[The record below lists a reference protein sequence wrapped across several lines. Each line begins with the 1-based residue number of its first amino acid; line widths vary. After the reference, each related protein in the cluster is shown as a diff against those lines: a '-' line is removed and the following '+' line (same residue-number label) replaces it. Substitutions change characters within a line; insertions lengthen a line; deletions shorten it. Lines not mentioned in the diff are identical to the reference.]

1 MAGATGDMPSKS
13 ISQRVTGFLSPNAR
27 GWHVDAFWMLLSLTI
42 VLVLWEALVV
52 IFDFPGHLLPRP
64 WSVAISVVTHWDVI
78 AENSYH
84 TTFAVIAGYVLAV
97 AFAIPVAILIVISP
111 QVERLLYPPLVA
123 TQSIPKIALAPL
135 FIVWFGFGVET
146 KISVAFLICFFPIV
160 VDTIVGLRS
169 IDPALIQLARSM
181 GARPVRIFLKLR
193 LPGALPSMFGGLKVA
208 SALAVVG
215 ALTGEYIASDAGLG
229 YILLSASGEMN
240 TSLLFGVLIVLSVL
254 AMIFFYAIELLEK
267 LLIPWHVSQRSHA
280 Q

>member
-1 MAGATGDMPSKS
+1 MEKPAPKR
-13 ISQRVTGFLSPNAR
+13 QFGFLSAKAR
-27 GWHVDAFWMLLSLTI
+27 GWHVDAFWMLLSLLI
-42 VLVLWEALVV
+42 VLGLWELLVAV
-52 IFDFPGHLLPRP
+52 FDFPGHLLPRP
-64 WSVAISVVTHWDVI
+64 LAVLYSVIEHWETIVD
-78 AENSYH
+78 NSYD
-84 TTFAVIAGYVLAV
+84 TSLAVLAGYVLAV
-97 AFAIPVAILIVISP
+97 VFAVPIAILIVISP

-135 FIVWFGFGVET
+135 FIVWFGFGIET

-169 IDPALIQLARSM
+169 IDPGLIQLARSM
-181 GARPVRIFLKLR
+181 GAPPSRVFLKLR

-215 ALTGEYIASDAGLG
+215 ALTGEYIASDSGLG

-240 TSLLFGVLIVLSVL
+240 TSLMFGVLIVLSVL

-267 LLIPWHVSQRSHA
+267 LLIPWHVSQRTHA

>member
-1 MAGATGDMPSKS
+1 MSDPRKKTGSRP
-13 ISQRVTGFLSPNAR
+13 G
-27 GWHVDAFWMLLSLTI
+27 GWRADAFWMLLSLLI
-42 VLVLWEALVV
+42 VLGLWEALVAT
-52 IFDFPGHLLPRP
+52 FDLPVHLLPRP
-64 WSVAISVVTHWDVI
+64 WSVVVAAAVNWSAIADHSW
-78 AENSYH
+78 H
-84 TTFAVIAGYVLAV
+84 TIVAVLIGYLLAIAV
-97 AFAIPVAILIVISP
+97 AVPTAIAIVLSP
-111 QVERLLYPPLVA
+111 QIERLLYPPLVA

-135 FIVWFGFGVET
+135 FIVWFGFGIET
-146 KISVAFLICFFPIV
+146 KVSVAFLICFFPIV

-181 GARPVRIFLKLR
+181 GAPPGRIFLKLR

-215 ALTGEYIASDAGLG
+215 ALTGEYIASDSGLG

-240 TSLLFGVLIVLSVL
+240 TSLLFGVLIVLSIL
-254 AMIFFYAIELLEK
+254 AMLFFYAIELIEK

>member
-1 MAGATGDMPSKS
+1 MTVMEKPTPKK
-13 ISQRVTGFLSPNAR
+13 QFGFLSAKSR
-27 GWHVDAFWMLLSLTI
+27 GWHVDAFWMLLSLLI
-42 VLVLWEALVV
+42 VLGLWELLVAV
-52 IFDFPGHLLPRP
+52 FNFPGHLLPRP
-64 WSVAISVVTHWDVI
+64 
-78 AENSYH
+78 
-84 TTFAVIAGYVLAV
+84 LAV
-97 AFAIPVAILIVISP
+97 ADAVMEHWETIVDNSYDTTIAVLAGYLLAVVFAVPIAILIVVSP

-135 FIVWFGFGVET
+135 FIVWFGFGIET

-169 IDPALIQLARSM
+169 IDPGLIQLARSM
-181 GARPVRIFLKLR
+181 GATPARVFLKLR

-215 ALTGEYIASDAGLG
+215 ALTGEYIASDSGLG

-240 TSLLFGVLIVLSVL
+240 TALLFGVLIVLSVL

-267 LLIPWHVSQRSHA
+267 LLIPWHVSQRTHA
-280 Q
+280 R

>member
-1 MAGATGDMPSKS
+1 MEKPTPKK
-13 ISQRVTGFLSPNAR
+13 QFGFLSAKSR
-27 GWHVDAFWMLLSLTI
+27 GWHVDAFWMLLSLLI
-42 VLVLWEALVV
+42 VLGLWELLVAV
-52 IFDFPGHLLPRP
+52 FNFPGHLLPRP
-64 WSVAISVVTHWDVI
+64 
-78 AENSYH
+78 
-84 TTFAVIAGYVLAV
+84 LAV
-97 AFAIPVAILIVISP
+97 ADAVMEHWETIVDNSYDTTIAVLAGYLLAVVFAVPIAILIVVSP

-135 FIVWFGFGVET
+135 FIVWFGFGIET

-169 IDPALIQLARSM
+169 IDPGLIQLARSM
-181 GARPVRIFLKLR
+181 GATPARVFLKLR

-215 ALTGEYIASDAGLG
+215 ALTGEYIASDSGLG

-240 TSLLFGVLIVLSVL
+240 TALLFGVLIVLSVL

-267 LLIPWHVSQRSHA
+267 LLIPWHVSQRTHA
-280 Q
+280 R

>member
-1 MAGATGDMPSKS
+1 MEKS
-13 ISQRVTGFLSPNAR
+13 VPKRQFGFLSARSR
-27 GWHVDAFWMLLSLTI
+27 GWHVDAFWMLMSLLI
-42 VLVLWEALVV
+42 VLGLWELLVAV
-52 IFDFPGHLLPRP
+52 FNFPGHLLPRP
-64 WSVAISVVTHWDVI
+64 
-78 AENSYH
+78 
-84 TTFAVIAGYVLAV
+84 LAV
-97 AFAIPVAILIVISP
+97 AYAVMEHWATIVDNSYDTSLAVLAGYLLAVVFAVPIAILIVISP
-111 QVERLLYPPLVA
+111 QIERLLYPPLVA

-135 FIVWFGFGVET
+135 FIVWFGFGIET

-169 IDPALIQLARSM
+169 IDPGLIQLARSM
-181 GARPVRIFLKLR
+181 GAPPRRVFLKLR

-215 ALTGEYIASDAGLG
+215 ALTGEYIASDSGLG

-240 TSLLFGVLIVLSVL
+240 TALLFGVLIVLSVL

-267 LLIPWHVSQRSHA
+267 LLIPWHVSQRAHA

>member
-1 MAGATGDMPSKS
+1 MSGQADGKR
-13 ISQRVTGFLSPNAR
+13 ISFFSARSR
-27 GWHVDAFWMLLSLTI
+27 GWHVDAFWMLLSMVI
-42 VLVLWEALVV
+42 VLVLWEALVAV
-52 IFDFPGHLLPRP
+52 FAFPAHLLPRP
-64 WSVAISVVTHWDVI
+64 LAVVYSVIEHWKTIVDNAWDTI
-78 AENSYH
+78 A
-84 TTFAVIAGYVLAV
+84 AVLAGYILAV
-97 AFAIPVAILIVISP
+97 AFAVPIAILIVISP
-111 QVERLLYPPLVA
+111 QAERLLYPPLVA

-135 FIVWFGFGVET
+135 FIVWFGFGIET

-169 IDPALIQLARSM
+169 IDPSLIQLARSM
-181 GARPVRIFLKLR
+181 GAPPSRIFLKLR

-215 ALTGEYIASDAGLG
+215 ALTGEYIASDSGLG

-240 TSLLFGVLIVLSVL
+240 TALLFGVLIVLSIL

-267 LLIPWHVSQRSHA
+267 LLIPWHVSQRSHT

>member
-1 MAGATGDMPSKS
+1 MAEQIKKQGHS
-13 ISQRVTGFLSPNAR
+13 FLSGKTK
-27 GWHVDAFWMLLSLTI
+27 GWHVDAFWMLLSLLI
-42 VLVLWEALVV
+42 ILALWEALVL

-64 WSVAISVVTHWDVI
+64 LAVVYSVIEHWETIV
-78 AENSYH
+78 ANSYD
-84 TTFAVIAGYVLAV
+84 TTLAVLLGYLLAVGFAVPI
-97 AFAIPVAILIVISP
+97 AILIVISP

-135 FIVWFGFGVET
+135 FIVWFGFGLET
-146 KISVAFLICFFPIV
+146 KVSVAFLICFFPIV
-160 VDTIVGLRS
+160 VDTIVGLRT

-181 GARPVRIFLKLR
+181 GASPSRIFLKLR

-215 ALTGEYIASDAGLG
+215 ALTGEYIASDTGLG

-254 AMIFFYAIELLEK
+254 AMIFFYAIELIEK
-267 LLIPWHVSQRSHA
+267 LLIPWHVSQRSHS

>member
-1 MAGATGDMPSKS
+1 MAKRAWLPKAG
-13 ISQRVTGFLSPNAR
+13 
-27 GWHVDAFWMLLSLTI
+27 GWHVDAFWMLLSLLI
-42 VLVLWEALVV
+42 ILGLWEAIVAV
-52 IFDFPGHLLPRP
+52 FGFPAHLLPRP
-64 WSVAISVVTHWDVI
+64 WAVAISLMTHWEVI
-78 AENSYH
+78 ADNSYH
-84 TTFAVIAGYVLAV
+84 TIIAVLAGYVLAIV
-97 AFAIPVAILIVISP
+97 FAIPLAILIVLSP
-111 QVERLLYPPLVA
+111 QAERLLYPPLVA

-181 GARPVRIFLKLR
+181 GAPPLRVFLKLR

-254 AMIFFYAIELLEK
+254 AMVFFYAIEILEK

>member
-1 MAGATGDMPSKS
+1 MADQTELKRYSFFS
-13 ISQRVTGFLSPNAR
+13 AR
-27 GWHVDAFWMLLSLTI
+27 AHGWHIDAFWMFLSLVI
-42 VLVLWEALVV
+42 VLVLWEALVA
-52 IFDFPGHLLPRP
+52 IFDFPAHLLPRP
-64 WSVAISVVTHWDVI
+64 LAVVNSVIDHWGTIVENAGDTTI
-78 AENSYH
+78 A
-84 TTFAVIAGYVLAV
+84 VLLGYVLAV
-97 AFAIPVAILIVISP
+97 IFAVPIAILIVISP

-135 FIVWFGFGVET
+135 FIVWFGFGLET
-146 KISVAFLICFFPIV
+146 KVAVTFLICFFPIV

-169 IDPALIQLARSM
+169 IDPSLIQLARSM
-181 GARPVRIFLKLR
+181 GAPASRVFLKLR

-215 ALTGEYIASDAGLG
+215 ALTGEYIASDSGLG

-240 TSLLFGVLIVLSVL
+240 TALLFGVLIVLSVL

>member
-1 MAGATGDMPSKS
+1 MAAPDKKK
-13 ISQRVTGFLSPNAR
+13 GFSFFSANRR
-27 GWHVDAFWMLLSLTI
+27 GWHIDAFWMLLSMLI
-42 VLVLWEALVV
+42 ILGLWEALVAV
-52 IFDFPGHLLPRP
+52 FGFPGHLLPRP
-64 WSVAISVVTHWDVI
+64 IAVVYSVIEHWETIVV
-78 AENSYH
+78 NSYD
-84 TTFAVIAGYVLAV
+84 TILAVLAGYLLAVGFAVPIA
-97 AFAIPVAILIVISP
+97 IMIVISP

-135 FIVWFGFGVET
+135 FIVWFGFGIET

-160 VDTIVGLRS
+160 VDTIVGLRT

-181 GARPVRIFLKLR
+181 GASSSRIFLKLR

-215 ALTGEYIASDAGLG
+215 ALTGEYIASDSGLG

>member
-1 MAGATGDMPSKS
+1 MEKS
-13 ISQRVTGFLSPNAR
+13 VPKRQFGFLSARSR
-27 GWHVDAFWMLLSLTI
+27 GWHVDAFWMLMSLLI
-42 VLVLWEALVV
+42 VLGLWELLVAV
-52 IFDFPGHLLPRP
+52 FDFPGHLLPRP
-64 WSVAISVVTHWDVI
+64 
-78 AENSYH
+78 
-84 TTFAVIAGYVLAV
+84 LAV
-97 AFAIPVAILIVISP
+97 AYAVMEHWATIVDNSYDTSLAVLAGYLLAVVFAVPIAILIVISP
-111 QVERLLYPPLVA
+111 QIERLLYPPLVA

-135 FIVWFGFGVET
+135 FIVWFGFGIET

-169 IDPALIQLARSM
+169 IDPGLIQLARSM
-181 GARPVRIFLKLR
+181 GAPPRRVFLKLR

-215 ALTGEYIASDAGLG
+215 ALTGEYIASDSGLG

-240 TSLLFGVLIVLSVL
+240 TALLFGVLIVLSVL

-267 LLIPWHVSQRSHA
+267 LLIPWHVSQRAHA

>member
-1 MAGATGDMPSKS
+1 MVAEQEK
-13 ISQRVTGFLSPNAR
+13 RKLSFWSANAR
-27 GWHVDAFWMLLSLTI
+27 GWHVDAFWMFLSLAI
-42 VLVLWEALVV
+42 VLVLWEALVMV
-52 IFDFPGHLLPRP
+52 FGFPGHLLPRP
-64 WSVAISVVTHWDVI
+64 VAVVYSVIEHWGTIVDNAGNTTVAVLVGYVMAVV
-78 AENSYH
+78 
-84 TTFAVIAGYVLAV
+84 FAV
-97 AFAIPVAILIVISP
+97 PVAILIVISP

-135 FIVWFGFGVET
+135 FIVWFGFGIET

-181 GARPVRIFLKLR
+181 GASSSRIFLKLR

-215 ALTGEYIASDAGLG
+215 ALTGEYIASDSGLG

-240 TSLLFGVLIVLSVL
+240 TALLFGVLIVLSVL